1 MHDNKSKQTVSK
13 KDTGDELKQDHID
26 QMTVSKNVTIHPKQT
41 LPNKVTKNLQQIVSH
56 KATTKLLY
64 SRQVTSNRCE
74 VIIKLQ

>member
-1 MHDNKSKQTVSK
+1 VHDNKSKQTVSK